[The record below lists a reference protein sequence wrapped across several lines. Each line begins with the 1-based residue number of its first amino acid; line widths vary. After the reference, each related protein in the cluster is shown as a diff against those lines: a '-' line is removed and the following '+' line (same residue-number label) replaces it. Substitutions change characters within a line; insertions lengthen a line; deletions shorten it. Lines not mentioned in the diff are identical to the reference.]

1 MKKDEVSEDKK
12 AFFNKEV
19 KRIESNIEAFYSRL
33 TYKEK
38 SNNEFYSFYHLQ
50 FLKYCLLKNN
60 SIVSKPEGD
69 MISDLILSSYL
80 EAKAYFD
87 EEKIKIT
94 QEGRENILMG
104 LEITFPCQNETDS
117 LSIDWVVSK

>member
-1 MKKDEVSEDKK
+1 MKNDEVSADKK
-12 AFFNKEV
+12 SFFSKEV

-60 SIVSKPEGD
+60 SFVSKPEGD

-87 EEKIKIT
+87 AEKIKIT
-94 QEGRENILMG
+94 KEGRENILMG
-104 LEITFPCQNETDS
+104 LEITFPCQNEPDS
-117 LSIDWVVSK
+117 ISIDWVVSK